1 MLLLRK
7 WARKKSKN
15 PTEFGN
21 FDLTISFL
29 AELPETLPFTGCKSE
44 KIRSY
49 FGCSRAQKLQ
59 ILKSNFAHK
68 VLESIN
74 DPAFFI
80 IRFLDSGIVWKGI
93 QFLRFE
99 YKINKK
105 KVAPAAIRLW
115 MKIRSKLWEILC
127 LNGKSAFSEPL
138 LIATDDP
145 LVFITAF
152 KGALT
157 VAGTERIVDQLSEG
171 AALLIGLKI
180 LADHLESF

>member
-1 MLLLRK
+1 MK
-7 WARKKSKN
+7 VS
-15 PTEFGN
+15 
-21 FDLTISFL
+21 TIQPSLSLGSSIPVSF
-29 AELPETLPFTGCKSE
+29 E
-44 KIRSY
+44 KGFNSY
-49 FGCSRAQKLQ
+49 
-59 ILKSNFAHK
+59 
-68 VLESIN
+68 VL
-74 DPAFFI
+74 
-80 IRFLDSGIVWKGI
+80 GTK
-93 QFLRFE
+93 LRFQ
-99 YKINKK
+99 
-105 KVAPAAIRLW
+105 KVAPAAIRLST
-115 MKIRSKLWEILC
+115 KIRSKLCEILC